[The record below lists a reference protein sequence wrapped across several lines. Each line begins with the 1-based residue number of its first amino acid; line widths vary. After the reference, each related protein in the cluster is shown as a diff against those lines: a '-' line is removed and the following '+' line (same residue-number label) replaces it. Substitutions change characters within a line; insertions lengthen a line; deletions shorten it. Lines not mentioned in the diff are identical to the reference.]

1 VPTPKQQLA
10 TLHLKRD
17 VSEYIAERRARGDS
31 WRTIA
36 NAIRDDTKG
45 RVDVTGETV
54 RSWAP

>member
-10 TLHLKRD
+10 TLYLKRD
-17 VSEYIAERRARGDS
+17 VSEYIAERRASGDS

>member
-1 VPTPKQQLA
+1 MPTPKQQLA